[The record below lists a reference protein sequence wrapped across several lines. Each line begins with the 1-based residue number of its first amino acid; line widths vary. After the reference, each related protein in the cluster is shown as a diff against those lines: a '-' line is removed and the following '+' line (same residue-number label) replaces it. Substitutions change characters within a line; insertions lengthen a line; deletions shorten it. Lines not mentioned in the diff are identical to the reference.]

1 MANLVDIIVPDVG
14 GEEVEVIELCVTV
27 GEAVDIEASI
37 VTVESDKASMD
48 IPCTDAG
55 IIKSIKVKVGD
66 KIKQG
71 DVLGQMESGAA
82 ASEPEVPAA
91 TESQAEAAAAASK
104 APEVQAPEAQAVKSE
119 APAKSTAASS
129 GSKTIDITVPDIG
142 DATEVDII
150 ELLVAVG
157 DIVEPEDGLI
167 TLETDKA
174 TMDVPAPEAGKIV
187 SLAVKVGDKVS
198 KGSLVLTLEVA
209 GAASAPVDSDPE
221 STPVAEPPAID
232 PTPSVPAPIS
242 PAPEPQTEAPQTQ
255 APQTQ
260 APKAPPVPYHPSAGD
275 NVNTGK
281 VHASPSVRRLARE
294 FGVDLTQVQGS
305 GRKNRVQ
312 KDDVQSFVKYELS
325 RPKMNPGSSVG
336 SENTGGGLQ
345 VLAQPKVDFAKFGEI
360 EEVPLTR
367 IQKLSGPNLH
377 RNWVTIPHVTQFD
390 EADITDLE
398 TFRKEQNAISE
409 KRKLG
414 VKITP
419 LVFMMK
425 TVADALKQYPVFNS
439 SLSESGES
447 LVMKK
452 YYHIGIAVDTP
463 GGLMVPVV
471 RDVDKKGIMEISRE
485 LMEISAKARDGKLKA
500 TDMQGSCFTISS
512 LGGIGGTAF
521 TPIVNAPDVAILGVS
536 KSEIKPKWNGKDFE
550 PRLML
555 PLSLSYD
562 HRVIDGAL
570 AARFSVHVSAALS
583 DLRRIL
589 L

>member
-1 MANLVDIIVPDVG
+1 MANLIDIIVPDVG
-14 GEEVEVIELCVTV
+14 GEEVEVIEVLVSD
-27 GEAVDIEASI
+27 GESVDAEASI

-48 IPCTDAG
+48 IPCENAG
-55 IIKSIKVKVGD
+55 TIKSLKVKVGD

-71 DVLGQMESGAA
+71 DVLGQMESGAE
-82 ASEPEVPAA
+82 ASESEEPDPETEKAEPAKA
-91 TESQAEAAAAASK
+91 EESKGEPQPKAEESK
-104 APEVQAPEAQAVKSE
+104 AE
-119 APAKSTAASS
+119 APAAGGS
-129 GSKTIDITVPDIG
+129 SKTIEVTVPDIG
-142 DATEVDII
+142 DATDVDII
-150 ELLVAVG
+150 EVLVAEG
-157 DIVEPEDGLI
+157 DSVEPEDGLI

-187 SLAVKVGDKVS
+187 SMAVKVGDKVS

-209 GAASAPVDSDPE
+209 GSESAPAQETSQEAPAEKASAPAASAPAASE
-221 STPVAEPPAID
+221 ST
-232 PTPSVPAPIS
+232 
-242 PAPEPQTEAPQTQ
+242 Q
-255 APQTQ
+255 
-260 APKAPPVPYHPSAGD
+260 KAPPVPHHPSAGG
-275 NVNTGK
+275 NVSTGK

-312 KDDVQSFVKYELS
+312 KEDVQSYVKYELS
-325 RPKMNPGSSVG
+325 RPKMNPGSSAG
-336 SENTGGGLQ
+336 SGSTGGGLQ
-345 VLAQPKVDFAKFGEI
+345 VLAQPKVDFAKFGEV

-398 TFRKEQNAISE
+398 TFRKEQNVIAE

-425 TVADALKQYPVFNS
+425 AVADALKEFPAFNS
-439 SLSESGES
+439 SLSASGES

-463 GGLMVPVV
+463 NGLVVPVV
-471 RDVDKKGIMEISRE
+471 RDVDKKGIMEISKE
-485 LMEISAKARDGKLKA
+485 LMEISVKARDGKLKA

-570 AARFSVHVSAALS
+570 AARFAVHVSGALS